1 MASRFARS
9 AQKRNP
15 SRFDT
20 YLAEDATVPAAPSSD
35 VAEDEPRF
43 RVPVTAST
51 SSGGAPDLPAPANAE
66 SPQDAK
72 EQARALFDGNYYLE
86 CYSDVAKAGVDPYW
100 HFVHYGWREGR
111 NPNEF
116 FDVSW
121 YLERNPDVREAG
133 IDPLK
138 HYIEHG
144 WKEGRDPGPKFSVKN
159 YLDRYRDVRDA
170 GLEPLEHYIRYGK
183 SEGRLIGESYG
194 DWIAKYDT
202 LDDKIRMLMLKRV
215 ARLALQ
221 PKLSIVMP
229 VYNTDLRWLR
239 EAIES
244 VRAQL
249 YPHWE
254 LCISDDASTLPGVKE
269 LLREYADKDERIH
282 VVFRDTNGHISANSN
297 SALSVATGDFI
308 ALMDADDLIPEDA
321 LYWVAEE
328 INAHPDVDLIFSDED
343 KIDIEGRRYDPY
355 FKPDWNP
362 ALMLSQNMFSHLGV
376 YRHSLVK
383 KVGGFRLG
391 FEGSQDHDLVLRC
404 ADATE
409 ASKIRH
415 IPHILYHWRAIPE
428 STASSP
434 EVKPY
439 VWNAGAR
446 AIEDH
451 LARNGVKG
459 QVTRALN
466 IFYQVSY
473 DPPSEWP
480 KVSVVM
486 PSGCKLELLRPCLS
500 ELLARTTYPNFE
512 VLLTVNE
519 IRFQNEEQAACLKE
533 FAKDPR
539 VRVLVY
545 KDRDF
550 NYSWVNNWA
559 AKQASGSILCLMND
573 DIKIITTDWLEKLV
587 VRLQLNRVGAVG
599 VMLYYPNETIQHAGV
614 ILGMGGVAGH
624 AFRGMARGSAGY
636 FGRAR
641 LEQDLSCVTAACVAV
656 RREVFEELN
665 GFDERLAIAFNDVDF
680 CIRLREKG
688 WRIIWT
694 PEVEHYHLESQTIGH
709 HDSERARSGLSKRS
723 PHDARPMGRDPQF

>member
-1 MASRFARS
+1 MNRSFGWRFCDGLIHFPRTIG
-9 AQKRNP
+9 RLLRWP
-15 SRFDT
+15 
-20 YLAEDATVPAAPSSD
+20 LVHIAE
-35 VAEDEPRF
+35 
-43 RVPVTAST
+43 
-51 SSGGAPDLPAPANAE
+51 
-66 SPQDAK
+66 
-72 EQARALFDGNYYLE
+72 EQAPALFDGSYYLE
-86 CYSDVAKAGVDPYW
+86 RYPDVAKTGVDPYW
-100 HFVHYGWREGR
+100 HFVYYGWRDGR

-116 FDVSW
+116 FEVSW
-121 YLERNPDVREAG
+121 YLERNADVKDAG
-133 IDPLK
+133 VDPLK
-138 HYIEHG
+138 HYIESG
-144 WKEGRDPGPKFSVKN
+144 WKEGRDPGPKFSVTN
-159 YLDRYRDVRDA
+159 YLDRYHDVRDA
-170 GLEPLEHYIRYGK
+170 GFEPLEHYLRYGK
-183 SEGRLIGESYG
+183 FEGRLIGESYR

-202 LDDKIRMLMLKRV
+202 LDDKIRMLMSKRV
-215 ARLALQ
+215 VRLALQ

-249 YPHWE
+249 YPNWE

-269 LLREYADKDERIH
+269 LLREYADKDERIRI
-282 VVFRDTNGHISANSN
+282 VFRDTNGHISANSN

-308 ALMDADDLIPEDA
+308 ALMDSDDLLPEDA
-321 LYWVAEE
+321 LYWVSEE

-343 KIDIEGRRYDPY
+343 KIDIEGCRYDAY

-362 ALMLSQNMFSHLGV
+362 ALILSQNTFNHLGV
-376 YRHSLVK
+376 YRHDLVK

-428 STASSP
+428 SMASGS
-434 EVKPY
+434 EAKPY
-439 VWNAGAR
+439 TWNAGAR
-446 AIEDH
+446 AIEEH

-459 QVTRALN
+459 QVTRTQN

-473 DPPSEWP
+473 DPLGEWP
-480 KVSVVM
+480 KVGVIV
-486 PSGCKLELLRPCLS
+486 PSSCKPELLRPCLT

-512 VLLTVNE
+512 VLLTINE
-519 IRFQNEEQAACLKE
+519 LSFQIEEQATCLKE
-533 FAKDPR
+533 FAEDPR
-539 VRVLVY
+539 VRVLAY
-545 KDRDF
+545 KSRAF
-550 NYSWVNNWA
+550 SYSWVNNWA
-559 AKQASGSILCLMND
+559 AKQVSGSILCFMND
-573 DIKIITTDWLEKLV
+573 DIKIITADWLEKLV

-599 VMLYYPNETIQHAGV
+599 VMLYYADETIQHAGV
-614 ILGMGGVAGH
+614 ILGIYGVAAH
-624 AFRGMARGSAGY
+624 AFRGLPRGHDGY
-636 FGRAR
+636 FGRAG

-656 RREVFEELN
+656 RRQVFEELN

-694 PEVEHYHLESQTIGH
+694 PEVQHYHVESQSLGR
-709 HDSERARSGLSKRS
+709 HDSGERAPVFQKEVRMMRDRWGAILDSDPFYNPNLSLQDDKMDLAFPPRAAKS
-723 PHDARPMGRDPQF
+723 VVAD